1 MSQESV
7 TEIVPNTTHLYDT
20 YDYFIHPH
28 WKRFPP
34 VSDSW
39 HIFDGL
45 FIGVVGITGV
55 IGNILVIWMFTT
67 NKKLKTPSNMLIV
80 NLALSDLTFSAING
94 FPLKSISAFSKKWV
108 FGMVACEL
116 YGLIGG
122 IFGFMSIGTLAAIS
136 IDRFICITKPLQAA
150 RIMTRKK
157 AFIMIVIVWIWS
169 MMWSIPPLFG
179 FGAYIPEGFQTSCTF
194 DYITKTDTNR
204 YFIIG
209 MYVFGFLTPC
219 MIIIGCYIMILR
231 AIKAHGKEMKRMA
244 DKLNAEEADKNKKAK
259 AEMKIAKIALM
270 LISLFILSWCPYATI
285 ALVAQFGSADFVTPL
300 MSELPVLLA
309 KTSAMHNPLVYALS
323 HPRFRAA
330 LAEKAP
336 CFMTCCPLET
346 TQTSTISRRVAGRT
360 ASQSSVT
367 SCATNLSD
375 CQGGI
380 QMQPT
385 PTSTVNHG
393 DLVKDLVGALVN
405 MATQNA
411 SHIIQ
416 PVYLPNG
423 TVPSN
428 GAGVVPAPQVN
439 VISGQGHQNAAFVH
453 DTETADSGKANIET
467 KQENVASKDAAKA

>member
-1 MSQESV
+1 MSEESV
-7 TEIVPNTTHLYDT
+7 TETLTNTTHIYDT

-39 HIFDGL
+39 HYFDGI
-45 FIGVVGITGV
+45 FIGLVGITGV

-94 FPLKSISAFSKKWV
+94 FPLKSISAFSKRWV
-108 FGMVACEL
+108 FGIVACEL

-122 IFGFMSIGTLAAIS
+122 IFGFMSIGSLAAIS

-157 AFIMIVIVWIWS
+157 AFIMIVIVWLWS
-169 MMWSIPPLFG
+169 VLWAIPPLFG

-194 DYITKTDTNR
+194 DYISKTTKNR

-209 MYVFGFLTPC
+209 LYVFGFLMPFLV
-219 MIIIGCYIMILR
+219 IICCYIMILK
-231 AIKAHGKEMKRMA
+231 AIKAHGREMTRMA
-244 DKLNAEEADKNKKAK
+244 GKLNAEEADKNKKAK

-270 LISLFILSWCPYATI
+270 LVSLFILSWSPYATI

-300 MSELPVLLA
+300 MCELPVLLA

-336 CFMTCCPLET
+336 CFMACCPLEKT
-346 TQTSTISRRVAGRT
+346 PTSTLSRHVAGRT
-360 ASQSSVT
+360 ASQSSAT

-385 PTSTVNHG
+385 PTASINHG

-405 MATQNA
+405 MATQNGPHVVP
-411 SHIIQ
+411 SI
-416 PVYLPNG
+416 YLPNG
-423 TVPSN
+423 TVNSS
-428 GAGVVPAPQVN
+428 GIVPAPQVN
-439 VISGQGHQNAAFVH
+439 VISGVGHQNPAFVH
-453 DTETADSGKANIET
+453 EVETVESPDNKKE
-467 KQENVASKDAAKA
+467 KENVSSKDAVKA